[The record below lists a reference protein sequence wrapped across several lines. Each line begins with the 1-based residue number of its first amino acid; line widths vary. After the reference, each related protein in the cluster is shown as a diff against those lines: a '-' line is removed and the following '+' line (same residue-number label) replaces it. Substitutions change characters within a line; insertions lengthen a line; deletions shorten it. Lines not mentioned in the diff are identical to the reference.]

1 MRAQLRTEHQ
11 VKQRVGALVAQ
22 QEGVGFV
29 ARAAYEGVQAVV
41 DVAPEEVVG
50 DECGHGVTLRSDL
63 NFTGDATRYHIQ

>member
-50 DECGHGVTLRSDL
+50 DECGHGD
-63 NFTGDATRYHIQ
+63 DAPF